1 MKKFGIV
8 LPPILAL
15 ILETLPFGAVCVFAP
30 SPTERVRQTFSYFS
44 LTPFGY
50 ANFAPFLTA
59 LATCVMLLL
68 AIEVFIKKSG
78 KIMRTLFAVSVT
90 AAILSLTPLL
100 YGLEYYSICGGFIT
114 AALVLEAVLSGLL
127 MRKSSSGL
135 SNASQSGRQ

>member
-1 MKKFGIV
+1 MRKIGIV
-8 LPPILAL
+8 LLPIAAL

-68 AIEVFIKKSG
+68 AILALVKKSG
-78 KIMRTLFAVSVT
+78 KIVRTLFAVSVI
-90 AAILSLTPLL
+90 AALLSLAPLL
-100 YGLEYYSICGGFIT
+100 FGVEFYSVCGGFIT

-127 MRKSSSGL
+127 MRGSSPPE
-135 SNASQSGRQ
+135 A